1 MNSRQK
7 PFPQHHPLRVR
18 NERFHAEKTGRK
30 PAWLSHFARGLK
42 IPRRNACRFD
52 SGLGHHSCLAMNF
65 IATCASFRR
74 SFPQSQRIKP
84 RRSDASGA
92 SKFQGRARR
101 PSPWRPLLMDAAHG
115 MQLLADHHPRMIQSI
130 GPQMGTSLRSR
141 PSRQP
146 RHTNPHLRW
155 FYCRSIQTRLGF
167 VSLWSFK
174 RSFIFFQ
181 SGRTWASAYSLQPAN
196 GSMTLPAKP

>member
-1 MNSRQK
+1 MICLQRPGHVTLLDRGRMPTSQ
-7 PFPQHHPLRVR
+7 PPPG
-18 NERFHAEKTGRK
+18 FHV
-30 PAWLSHFARGLK
+30 
-42 IPRRNACRFD
+42 
-52 SGLGHHSCLAMNF
+52 
-65 IATCASFRR
+65 
-74 SFPQSQRIKP
+74 
-84 RRSDASGA
+84 
-92 SKFQGRARR
+92 
-101 PSPWRPLLMDAAHG
+101 AHG

-181 SGRTWASAYSLQPAN
+181 SGRTWASGCATNWRTADEKKARQLVEASWAPGVRRLVAVVVADLQPPIQ
-196 GSMTLPAKP
+196 LRPAQ